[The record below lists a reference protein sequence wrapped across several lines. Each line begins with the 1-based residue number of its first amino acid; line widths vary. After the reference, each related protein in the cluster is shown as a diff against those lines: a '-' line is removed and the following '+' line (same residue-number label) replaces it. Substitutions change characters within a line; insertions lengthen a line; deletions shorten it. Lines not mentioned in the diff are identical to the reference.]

1 MKDKKISRQTVLN
14 KLEKSLVLSANVWT
28 EEAQNLYEEILTTP
42 HFDPLPV
49 DAVVS
54 MLYRSGNSVPHE
66 TVKNIVELGGKDLI
80 SKNYQIVASYWKT
93 AVYNAKHDLLFLR
106 SLGFKAH
113 QIPFALESLLTLKTP
128 EADHVVIEELNRL
141 QNTPRNIFSD
151 HSPLITNIL
160 SYAIANGR
168 IEVLRA
174 IRKENYAL
182 PGFVR
187 STLVPAL
194 LRGCEPTAA
203 NNFTMPAHAFGVSE
217 FILKSLDDVCR
228 KEAFASMQ
236 NEIKITMI
244 PRTSFKQLPAA
255 HKEAVER
262 KISYLEEIGSLW
274 NEKEYKEFKQFFH
287 SWGLPPLSA
296 FQAERL
302 HKALKDVSAP
312 NLKRKM

>member
-1 MKDKKISRQTVLN
+1 M
-14 KLEKSLVLSANVWT
+14 LSANVWT
-28 EEAQNLYEEILTTP
+28 EESQNLYEEILTTP

-54 MLYRSGNSVPHE
+54 MLYRSGHPVPHE
-66 TVKNIVELGGKDLI
+66 TVKQIVELGGKDLI
-80 SKNYQIVASYWKT
+80 SQNYQIVASYWKT
-93 AVYNAKHDLLFLR
+93 AIYNAKHDLLFLR

-113 QIPFALESLLTLKTP
+113 KIPFALESLLTLKTP
-128 EADHVVIEELNRL
+128 EADQAVIEELNRL
-141 QNTPRNIFSD
+141 QNTRCNIFSD
-151 HSPLITNIL
+151 HKPLITDLL

-187 STLVPAL
+187 ETLIPAL
-194 LRGCEPTAA
+194 LRGCEPTIS
-203 NNFTMPAHAFGVSE
+203 NDYTMPAHAFGVSQ
-217 FILKSLDDVCR
+217 FILEALDDVCR

-236 NEIKITMI
+236 NEMKMRIM
-244 PRTSFKQLPAA
+244 PRNSFKQLPQV
-255 HKEAVER
+255 HKESVER
-262 KISYLEEIGSLW
+262 KIRYLEEIQPLW
-274 NEKEYKEFKQFFH
+274 NDKEYKDFKQFFH
-287 SWGLPPLSA
+287 KFGLPPLSV

-302 HKALKDVSAP
+302 HKALDDISAP